1 MELISSEKIQNRI
14 FTIRGVQVILDRD
27 LASFYD
33 VKPIRLRE
41 QVKRNPNRF
50 PDDFVFVLSEIE
62 VDYMVSQN
70 AIPSKQSLGGSLPLV
85 FTEQGVAAV
94 SGVIKSEKADKV
106 SVAIARAFVAMR
118 KFLLNNAS
126 VFQRL
131 DQVELKQL
139 KTDEKLEQIFNAL
152 EAGKPEPTQGIFFDG
167 QIFDAYAFT
176 SALIKKAKKEI
187 ILIDNYIDE
196 STLTH
201 LSKKAENIKA
211 LLLTKSITEQLQLD
225 VRKANEQFALFEV
238 KELKTSHDRFLII
251 DQKELYHLGASLKDL
266 GKKWFAFSKLD
277 GTILELML
285 EQIKKEVLI

>member
-1 MELISSEKIQNRI
+1 MELIQLDNIKNKI
-14 FTIRGVQVILDRD
+14 FTVRGIQVMLDKD
-27 LASFYD
+27 LALFYG

-50 PDDFVFVLSEIE
+50 PNDFVFPLDENE
-62 VDYMVSQN
+62 VEYLVSQN

-118 KFLLNNAS
+118 NFLLNNAS

-139 KTDEKLEQIFNAL
+139 KTDEKLEQIFKAL
-152 EAGKPEPTQGIFFDG
+152 EAGKPEPSQGIFFDG
-167 QIFDAYAFT
+167 QIFDAYAFF
-176 SALIKKAKKEI
+176 SKIIKRAKKEI

-196 STLTH
+196 STITH
-201 LSKKAENIKA
+201 LVKKADKVKA
-211 LLLTKSITEQLQLD
+211 VLYTKSLSKQLMLD
-225 VRKANEQFALFEV
+225 IRKANAQYANSFEIY
-238 KELKTSHDRFLII
+238 ELKSSHDRFLII
-251 DQKELYHLGASLKDL
+251 DRKEMYHLGASLKDL
-266 GKKWFAFSKLD
+266 GKKWFAFSKMDSLTE
-277 GTILELML
+277 TILNQL
-285 EQIKKEVLI
+285 KART